1 MPGVVSIKKRK
12 YRVVAGMVL
21 ISFLSTTILAGVEA
35 SSNHVRITGISM
47 RKGYSDATPDVT
59 VQGKDLPDED
69 ESAGHEMEK
78 SPLLSMFRSALL
90 PGWGQYYT
98 GHPYR
103 GGIVF
108 TLEGFLV
115 TFSWLENRKAN
126 WYWETYQRT
135 GDPLYLDK
143 YDRHFRKGRNYMSL
157 AIAGFLLNIADAYV
171 SAHLYGFEGKV
182 SIDDEKEQ
190 VDLSMTWKFH

>member
-1 MPGVVSIKKRK
+1 MLGVVT
-12 YRVVAGMVL
+12 GMVL
-21 ISFLSTTILAGVEA
+21 ISLLSTTVLAGMEA
-35 SSNHVRITGISM
+35 SSNHVAIAGSSTTE
-47 RKGYSDATPDVT
+47 GYSDANPDVP
-59 VQGKDLPDED
+59 VQGKDLLKEE
-69 ESAGHEMEK
+69 ESAGQKMEK

-103 GGIVF
+103 GGLIF

-143 YDRHFRKGRNYMSL
+143 YDRHFQKGRNFMSL
-157 AIAGFLLNIADAYV
+157 AIAGLLLNIADAYV

-182 SIDDEKEQ
+182 SIDDEQEQ
-190 VDLSMTWKFH
+190 VDVSMNWEFR